1 MKKLFIV
8 LLLFVLAINSYAQ
21 NPKDVLSKDH
31 SIDTNK
37 VILPDETYKRV
48 SQVITQ
54 FLSIY
59 HYKKQKLNDSLS
71 SVIYDQ
77 YINALDNNKLYF
89 VKSDLDNFEKY
100 RYQIDDFLRE
110 GNLNLAYEIFIIY
123 L

>member
-1 MKKLFIV
+1 MKKLSVI
-8 LLLFVLAINSYAQ
+8 LMLFVLAVNTFAQ
-21 NPKDVLSKDH
+21 NPNDVLSKDH
-31 SIDTNK
+31 SIDSNK

-54 FLSIY
+54 FLSLY

-89 VKSDLDNFEKY
+89 LKSDIDSFEKY
-100 RYQIDDFLRE
+100 RRE
-110 GNLNLAYEIFIIY
+110 RMELGL
-123 L
+123 

>member
-1 MKKLFIV
+1 M
-8 LLLFVLAINSYAQ
+8 LFVLAVNYYAQ
-21 NPKDVLSKDH
+21 NPNEVLSKDH

-54 FLSIY
+54 FLSMY

-77 YINALDNNKLYF
+77 FFEALDNNKLYF

-100 RYQIDDFLRE
+100 RYQFDDFLKE
-110 GNLNLAYEIFIIY
+110 GNINPAFEIFY
-123 L
+123 VFKNT